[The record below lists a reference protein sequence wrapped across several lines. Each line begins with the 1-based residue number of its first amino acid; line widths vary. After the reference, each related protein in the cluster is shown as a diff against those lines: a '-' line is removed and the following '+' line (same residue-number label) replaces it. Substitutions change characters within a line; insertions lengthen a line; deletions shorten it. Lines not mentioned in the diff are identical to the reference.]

1 MRKKVTVIEPEV
13 LMVDS
18 NNQAVSKK
26 RVCAYCRVSTELEE
40 QQKSFDAQVSEF
52 QQRIQQNPNWEFA
65 GIFADRGISGT
76 QAKKRVQF
84 QQMLL
89 ACRTGKVDLILT
101 KSISRFARNVV
112 DCVETVRNLKEM
124 GVEVYFEKE
133 NLYTFDSK
141 AEFLL
146 TILASIAQEESRNIS
161 QNSTWGIRKRMK
173 DGIAVVNCSRFL
185 GYDKDEN
192 GNLIINPEEAKIV
205 QRIFREYLEG
215 KGCSKIA
222 KELEQDGIKTVTGC
236 SRWAETTVKGILAN
250 EKYYGKLLL
259 QKTVTID
266 FLTHKR
272 VDNNNL
278 ASIYCVENNHEPIV
292 SKEMWDRVQAERE
305 RRFKLTAGKNSN
317 KAKYLQ
323 RYPFSGKL
331 ICGHCGET
339 LKRRHWNTSGTKERI
354 VWQCITY
361 IQRKASFCPTKGV
374 GEATIEAAFVDV
386 YNRVIQDKSSFFDEF
401 FKIIS
406 RTLVK
411 SDRKSDFTKLSKKIT
426 ALEKEL
432 KELIKMRTQRQI
444 DDACFNVEADERKQ
458 KLHEL
463 IEERDKLADSQI
475 SLVEQNLKMER
486 IKAAIHNN
494 ANPLSKFDPHLFQTV
509 IEKVVIHSPIEF
521 TFCFQG
527 GVQIKIDAEKYHD
540 GRKMKKSKK

>member
-1 MRKKVTVIEPEV
+1 MSKKVTIIEPGI
-13 LMVDS
+13 LMTDS

-40 QQKSFDAQVSEF
+40 QQKSFDAQVSDF
-52 QQRIQQNPNWEFA
+52 QRRIQENSDWEFV
-65 GIFADRGISGT
+65 GIFADRGVSGT
-76 QAKKRVQF
+76 QAKKRPQF

-89 ACRTGKVDLILT
+89 ACKIGKVDLILT

-161 QNSTWGIRKRMK
+161 ENSTWGIRKRMR
-173 DGIAVVNCSRFL
+173 DGVAVVNCSRFL
-185 GYDKDEN
+185 GYDKDEQ
-192 GNLIINPEEAKIV
+192 GNLIINSEEAKIV

-215 KGCSKIA
+215 KGCGKIG
-222 KELEQDGIKTVTGC
+222 KELERDGIRTVTGC
-236 SRWAETTVKGILAN
+236 SRWAETTVKGILMN

-259 QKTVTID
+259 QKTVTVD

-278 ASIYCVENNHEPIV
+278 ASIYCVENNHDPIV

-317 KAKYLQ
+317 KAKYTR

-331 ICGHCGET
+331 ICGFCGET
-339 LKRRHWNTSGTKERI
+339 LKRRHWNSKTANERI

-361 IQRKASFCPTKGV
+361 VRRKASFCPTKGV
-374 GEATIEAAFVDV
+374 GEATIEAAFVEV
-386 YNRVIQDKSSFFDEF
+386 YNQVIQDKSIFFDEF

-406 RTLVK
+406 RTLEK
-411 SDRKSDFTKLSKKIT
+411 SDRKNDFSKLSKKING
-426 ALEKEL
+426 LEKEL
-432 KELIKMRTQRQI
+432 KELIKMRTQKQI

-486 IKAAIHNN
+486 IKTAIHDNS
-494 ANPLSKFDPHLFQTV
+494 NPLIKFDSHLFETV
-509 IEKVVIHSPIEF
+509 VEKVIIHSPIEF

-527 GVQIKIDAEKYHD
+527 GVQIKINAEKYHD
-540 GRKMKKSKK
+540 GRKYKSSK

>member
-1 MRKKVTVIEPEV
+1 MRKKVTIIEPEV

-40 QQKSFDAQVSEF
+40 QQKSFDAQVSDF
-52 QQRIQQNPNWEFA
+52 QQRIQENPNWEFV

-76 QAKKRVQF
+76 QAKKRPQF

-89 ACRTGKVDLILT
+89 ACQTGKVDLILT

-112 DCVETVRNLKEM
+112 DCVQTVRQLKEM

-161 QNSTWGIRKRMK
+161 ENSTWGIRKRMK
-173 DGIAVVNCSRFL
+173 DGVAVVNCSRFL

-205 QRIFREYLEG
+205 QRIYREYLEG
-215 KGCSKIA
+215 KGCGKIG
-222 KELEQDGIKTVTGC
+222 KELERDGIKTVTGC
-236 SRWAETTVKGILAN
+236 SRWAETTVKGILMN

-259 QKTVTID
+259 QKTVTVD

-278 ASIYCVENNHEPIV
+278 ASIYCVENNHEAIV
-292 SKEMWDRVQAERE
+292 SKEIWDRVQAERE
-305 RRFKLTAGKNSN
+305 RRFKLTGGKNSN

-339 LKRRHWNTSGTKERI
+339 LKRRHWNTGTAGERI

-361 IQRKASFCPTKGV
+361 IQRKASFCPTKAV
-374 GEATIEAAFVDV
+374 GEATIERAFVDV
-386 YNRVIQDKSSFFDEF
+386 YNQVIQNKSSFFDEF

-406 RTLVK
+406 RTLEK
-411 SDRKSDFTKLSKKIT
+411 SDRKSDFSKLSKKIV

-432 KELIKMRTQRQI
+432 KELIKMRTQKQI
-444 DDACFNVEADERKQ
+444 DDACFNVEADERKE
-458 KLHEL
+458 KLRKL
-463 IEERDKLADSQI
+463 NQERDKLADSQI

-486 IKAAIHNN
+486 IKATIHNN
-494 ANPLSKFDPHLFQTV
+494 SNPLTEFDPYLFETV
-509 IEKVVIHSPIEF
+509 VEKVIIHSPIEF

-527 GVQIKIDAEKYHD
+527 GVQIKVDAEKYRD
-540 GRKMKKSKK
+540 GRKYKNRKC